1 MLRKGVLVVSM
12 YSYDTLLVDFG
23 WTRGL
28 LIWTRIFT
36 VALLLN
42 SYWDPQCSS
51 RPEYS
56 LGGHGGHGGRT
67 KLEHRRFVLA
77 LYQSSAPYT

>member
-12 YSYDTLLVDFG
+12 YSYDTLLVDSG

-36 VALLLN
+36 VDLSLN
-42 SYWDPQCSS
+42 SFWDPQCSS
-51 RPEYS
+51 RPKSS
-56 LGGHGGHGGRT
+56 LGRHDGRT
-67 KLEHRRFVLA
+67 NWEDRRFVVA
-77 LYQSSAPYT
+77 LYQSSASYT